1 MKILFK
7 ILFVSFFSI
16 SIGYAQSD
24 YILLSKA
31 PESDIYDNFDKW
43 IKITELVLKDEFEY
57 RKSPYK
63 NKRLALLDLRDKFL
77 TGILDLSLLQR
88 IDRPSV
94 SFSQH
99 ASTAERLEVNA
110 HQAFYDSYTNL
121 VELQRCLFFADA
133 RDHGTDSY
141 LDVYRSDILPCAREA
156 VLGYDEFSSEAREKE
171 RESGLR
177 SNDDFRGQIAEE
189 IYDFRSHF
197 MEKLGKSDVLFPD
210 DIKKKQDREEMIY
223 VLEYLVVN
231 NSHEQIETL
240 LNWSLKQGRF
250 PLVTKPD
257 FNFYLIDTLHR
268 FLIRFVQNGGP
279 HDDLKN
285 LELHAEELVAI
296 VKSIMAR

>member
-1 MKILFK
+1 MKTLFK
-7 ILFVSFFSI
+7 ILIISIFSI
-16 SIGYAQSD
+16 SVGHAQSD
-24 YILLSKA
+24 YIILSKA

-57 RKSPYK
+57 RKSEYK

-77 TGILDLSLLQR
+77 SGVLDLSLLQR

-94 SFSQH
+94 SFTHH
-99 ASTAERLEVNA
+99 ASTAERLEINA

-121 VELQRCLFFADA
+121 LELQRCLFFPDA
-133 RDHGTDSY
+133 RDHGSDSY
-141 LDVYRSDILPCAREA
+141 LKVYRGDILPCAREA
-156 VLGYDEFSSEAREKE
+156 ILSYDEFSSEAREKE

-197 MEKLGKSDVLFPD
+197 MEKLGKSDILFPD
-210 DIKKKQDREEMIY
+210 DTKKNLDREETIY
-223 VLEYLVVN
+223 VLEYLVVK

-250 PLVTKPD
+250 PLVTSPD

-268 FLIRFVQNGGP
+268 FFIRFVQNGGP
-279 HDDLKN
+279 HDDLKD
-285 LELHAEELVAI
+285 LELHAEELVTI
-296 VKSIMAR
+296 VKGIMAR